1 MRAKRQE
8 QKRKNQQKTEKK
20 KLDSFYSDEKSSSL
34 DDSSDNDQY
43 SKKERRSS
51 RSSSPRSRVSD
62 DDSSKSSSSSSDS
75 DRANSASPER
85 RISLSPERNEFVDS
99 QEDLEKVRLSRLKL
113 ERFVHLPFFKTLAVG
128 CFARVGIGKDRVTDK
143 PVYRCVEIT
152 DVVETAKVYMIG
164 RVKTNIGLKI
174 KYGTNEKVFRLEF
187 FSNNTWTGEEF
198 TTWKT
203 VCEEANLLL
212 PTIENVATKSAEIQ
226 KACNYE
232 ISSEDVDHM
241 IARKELYKLNPTNY
255 AMYKARLL
263 KEKEMAF
270 AEGDESKS
278 GELETKLNEIEER
291 AEELDRR
298 RTHTI
303 SSVALINDR
312 NRKANVSKAEEAIRL
327 EMRREKKEGKVDNP
341 FKRRKCNPRMVTKV
355 SEVEEQPTI
364 KEKVP
369 QDLKRK
375 VEQSVAISSKDS
387 NHAPEK
393 QAKKNEADSEGH
405 TNGTSNGKED
415 LFDAHNFDIEID
427 VDTNVVAANPVNVNL
442 KPVSL
447 ATKDVGLSKRSL
459 NLDDY
464 KKKRGLI

>member
-1 MRAKRQE
+1 MKYIFKQ
-8 QKRKNQQKTEKK
+8 QMFVILHKN
-20 KLDSFYSDEKSSSL
+20 L
-34 DDSSDNDQY
+34 
-43 SKKERRSS
+43 
-51 RSSSPRSRVSD
+51 
-62 DDSSKSSSSSSDS
+62 
-75 DRANSASPER
+75 
-85 RISLSPERNEFVDS
+85 
-99 QEDLEKVRLSRLKL
+99 
-113 ERFVHLPFFKTLAVG
+113 
-128 CFARVGIGKDRVTDK
+128 
-143 PVYRCVEIT
+143 
-152 DVVETAKVYMIG
+152 
-164 RVKTNIGLKI
+164 
-174 KYGTNEKVFRLEF
+174 
-187 FSNNTWTGEEF
+187 
-198 TTWKT
+198 
-203 VCEEANLLL
+203 
-212 PTIENVATKSAEIQ
+212 TII
-226 KACNYE
+226 
-232 ISSEDVDHM
+232 IF
-241 IARKELYKLNPTNY
+241 L
-255 AMYKARLL
+255 
-263 KEKEMAF
+263 

-375 VEQSVAISSKDS
+375 VEQNLAISSKDS

-393 QAKKNEADSEGH
+393 QAKKSDAESEGH

>member
-1 MRAKRQE
+1 MLH
-8 QKRKNQQKTEKK
+8 KN
-20 KLDSFYSDEKSSSL
+20 L
-34 DDSSDNDQY
+34 
-43 SKKERRSS
+43 
-51 RSSSPRSRVSD
+51 
-62 DDSSKSSSSSSDS
+62 
-75 DRANSASPER
+75 
-85 RISLSPERNEFVDS
+85 
-99 QEDLEKVRLSRLKL
+99 
-113 ERFVHLPFFKTLAVG
+113 
-128 CFARVGIGKDRVTDK
+128 
-143 PVYRCVEIT
+143 
-152 DVVETAKVYMIG
+152 
-164 RVKTNIGLKI
+164 
-174 KYGTNEKVFRLEF
+174 
-187 FSNNTWTGEEF
+187 
-198 TTWKT
+198 
-203 VCEEANLLL
+203 
-212 PTIENVATKSAEIQ
+212 TIVIF
-226 KACNYE
+226 
-232 ISSEDVDHM
+232 
-241 IARKELYKLNPTNY
+241 L
-255 AMYKARLL
+255 
-263 KEKEMAF
+263 

-393 QAKKNEADSEGH
+393 QAKKNEAESEGH

>member
-1 MRAKRQE
+1 MFVLLH
-8 QKRKNQQKTEKK
+8 KN
-20 KLDSFYSDEKSSSL
+20 L
-34 DDSSDNDQY
+34 
-43 SKKERRSS
+43 
-51 RSSSPRSRVSD
+51 
-62 DDSSKSSSSSSDS
+62 
-75 DRANSASPER
+75 
-85 RISLSPERNEFVDS
+85 
-99 QEDLEKVRLSRLKL
+99 
-113 ERFVHLPFFKTLAVG
+113 
-128 CFARVGIGKDRVTDK
+128 
-143 PVYRCVEIT
+143 
-152 DVVETAKVYMIG
+152 
-164 RVKTNIGLKI
+164 
-174 KYGTNEKVFRLEF
+174 
-187 FSNNTWTGEEF
+187 
-198 TTWKT
+198 
-203 VCEEANLLL
+203 
-212 PTIENVATKSAEIQ
+212 TII
-226 KACNYE
+226 
-232 ISSEDVDHM
+232 IF
-241 IARKELYKLNPTNY
+241 L
-255 AMYKARLL
+255 
-263 KEKEMAF
+263 

-355 SEVEEQPTI
+355 SEAEEQPAI

-375 VEQSVAISSKDS
+375 VEQNLAISSKDS

-393 QAKKNEADSEGH
+393 QAKKSDAESEGH

-427 VDTNVVAANPVNVNL
+427 VDTTSLTSNSNL
-442 KPVSL
+442 ALGVMTTPLIAKPP
-447 ATKDVGLSKRSL
+447 TKDSASSKKSF

-464 KKKRGLI
+464 KKKRGLL

>member
-1 MRAKRQE
+1 M
-8 QKRKNQQKTEKK
+8 
-20 KLDSFYSDEKSSSL
+20 
-34 DDSSDNDQY
+34 
-43 SKKERRSS
+43 
-51 RSSSPRSRVSD
+51 
-62 DDSSKSSSSSSDS
+62 
-75 DRANSASPER
+75 
-85 RISLSPERNEFVDS
+85 
-99 QEDLEKVRLSRLKL
+99 
-113 ERFVHLPFFKTLAVG
+113 
-128 CFARVGIGKDRVTDK
+128 
-143 PVYRCVEIT
+143 
-152 DVVETAKVYMIG
+152 
-164 RVKTNIGLKI
+164 
-174 KYGTNEKVFRLEF
+174 
-187 FSNNTWTGEEF
+187 
-198 TTWKT
+198 
-203 VCEEANLLL
+203 
-212 PTIENVATKSAEIQ
+212 
-226 KACNYE
+226 
-232 ISSEDVDHM
+232 
-241 IARKELYKLNPTNY
+241 
-255 AMYKARLL
+255 
-263 KEKEMAF
+263 
-270 AEGDESKS
+270 
-278 GELETKLNEIEER
+278 ETKLNEIEER

-355 SEVEEQPTI
+355 SEAEPEI

-369 QDLKRK
+369 QELKRK
-375 VEQSVAISSKDS
+375 IESNVMTNSKES
-387 NHAPEK
+387 LHPPEK
-393 QAKKNEADSEGH
+393 QAKKNDSENEGH